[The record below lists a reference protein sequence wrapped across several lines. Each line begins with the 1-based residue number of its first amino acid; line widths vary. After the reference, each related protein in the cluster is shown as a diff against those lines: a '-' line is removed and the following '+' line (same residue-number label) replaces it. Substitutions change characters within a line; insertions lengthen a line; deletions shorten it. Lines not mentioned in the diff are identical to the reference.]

1 MENGNQKILQENIK
15 RLFENATYY
24 SEHSND
30 IWITTILILIV
41 LGISIYFYIKSLA
54 ATEKVNWEKN
64 KCNPAFMPF
73 AGMIN
78 GGSDKFNESNLSNC
92 LKDLT
97 RNIAD
102 DALSPINA
110 AANIFSA
117 TLETLSGMFSGAQ
130 DFIMYLYN
138 LLLSFFRE
146 LMLKIQRIAMENN
159 IIFGKINDFISAFLG
174 FISLMY
180 YNLIVIIDSIKLV
193 FPIAAMSFLI
203 GVIMPALVSLVVSM
217 ILLAVFYVIAVTM
230 SPVFCIGCWAWG
242 PVAIWLI
249 VVIFMTIFVV
259 FLLTIYAIFAET
271 CNNILNKLLKPISN
285 SEDESEFKQPAPL

>member
-15 RLFENATYY
+15 HLFENATYY

-30 IWITTILILIV
+30 IWITTILIVIV
-41 LGISIYFYIKSLA
+41 LGISMYFYIKSLA

-117 TLETLSGMFSGAQ
+117 TLETMSGMFSGAQ

-242 PVAIWLI
+242 PVAIWII

-259 FLLTIYAIFAET
+259 FLLTIYAIFAES
-271 CNNILNKLLKPISN
+271 CNNILNKLLKPVSN
-285 SEDESEFKQPAPL
+285 TEDESEFKQPPP

>member
-78 GGSDKFNESNLSNC
+78 GGPDKFNESNLSNC

-203 GVIMPALVSLVVSM
+203 GVIMPALVSLVVST

-259 FLLTIYAIFAET
+259 FLLTIYAIFSET
-271 CNNILNKLLKPISN
+271 CNNILNKLLKPVSN
-285 SEDESEFKQPAPL
+285 TEDESEFKQPPP

>member
-117 TLETLSGMFSGAQ
+117 TLEPLSGMFSGAQ

>member
-1 MENGNQKILQENIK
+1 MVNGNQKILQENIK
-15 RLFENATYY
+15 QLFENATYY
-24 SEHSND
+24 SEYSND
-30 IWITTILILIV
+30 IWITTISILIV
-41 LGISIYFYIKSLA
+41 SGIAIYFYIKSLA
-54 ATEKVNWEKN
+54 AREKVNWDKN
-64 KCNPAFMPF
+64 KCNPLYMPF

-78 GGSDKFNESNLSNC
+78 GSSDKFNESNLSNC
-92 LKDLT
+92 MKDLT
-97 RNIAD
+97 RNIAN

-110 AANIFSA
+110 VANLFSA
-117 TLETLSGMFSGAQ
+117 TLKTLSGMFSGAQ

-159 IIFGKINDFISAFLG
+159 IIFGKINDFIAAFLG

-180 YNLIVIIDSIKLV
+180 YNLIVIIDSVKLV
-193 FPIAAMSFLI
+193 FPMMALGFLM

-217 ILLAVFYVIAVTM
+217 VLLAVFYVIAVTM

-242 PVAIWLI
+242 PTAIWLI

-259 FLLTIYAIFAET
+259 FLLVLYAIFAET
-271 CNNILNKLLKPISN
+271 CNNILGKILNPVSSN
-285 SEDESEFKQPAPL
+285 DDEMEFKDPPQL